1 MGSVQWQTFPKSFA
15 PSEIIRETVAVFSTA
30 HTTIDSETKT
40 LRSDDVLAEVRP
52 GLLQLGFEVEAG
64 KLRSEKITRPVL
76 FGGGG
81 APERTFEADAF
92 HAASGLVLEVE
103 AGRGVTNY
111 QFLKDLFQA
120 CMMQDAEHLMIAV
133 RNKYRVS
140 QDYAKVVSFFDT
152 LYASGRLQL
161 PLQTVTIVGY

>member
-1 MGSVQWQTFPKSFA
+1 MGRVEWQTFPKSFA
-15 PSEIIRETVAVFSTA
+15 PSEIIRETVGVFSNV
-30 HTTIDSETKT
+30 HKRIDSETNT
-40 LRSDDVLAEVRP
+40 LPSDGVLAEVRP
-52 GLLQLGFEVEAG
+52 GLLEIGFEVETG

-81 APERTFEADAF
+81 TPERTFEADAF
-92 HAASGLVLEVE
+92 HAESGLVLEVE

-140 QDYAKVVSFFDT
+140 QDYTKVVSFFDT

-161 PLQTVTIVGY
+161 PLQTVTVVGY